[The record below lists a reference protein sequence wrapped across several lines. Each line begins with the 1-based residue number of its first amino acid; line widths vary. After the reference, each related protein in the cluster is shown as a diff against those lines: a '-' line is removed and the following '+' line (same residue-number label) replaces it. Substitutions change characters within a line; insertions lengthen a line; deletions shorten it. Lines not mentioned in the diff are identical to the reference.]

1 MSKQSVLDLTLRQL
15 AMSELGRIGG
25 KSRSPA
31 KLQSSRKNVRKAIAA
46 RQRNRRLAKA
56 AWSFQRG
63 PV

>member
-56 AWSFQRG
+56 A
-63 PV
+63 